1 MATVQKNGIDVDLS
15 RLSNL
20 NNTIEILDN
29 IFMGVDKNATQV
41 VISVE
46 ELRELRRVALLYKES
61 LLKTIQEKQRELN
74 ENELR
79 SIQNVDK
86 SNMGSF
92 VKASL
97 DKREIALENYL
108 EEGRSK

>member
-1 MATVQKNGIDVDLS
+1 MATIQKNGIDVDLNK
-15 RLSNL
+15 LSNL
-20 NNTIEILDN
+20 NNTIERLDN
-29 IFMGVDKNATQV
+29 KFDRLDKDANQV

-46 ELRELRRVALLYKES
+46 ELRELRRIALLYKES

-79 SIQNVDK
+79 SIQNADK

-92 VKASL
+92 VKTSL